1 MNRFLW
7 IWFFISAGQL
17 CAQRVIDVSGTWE
30 GTLSVL
36 NSSSLLK
43 LVIHQNEEKLTG
55 YVYTKSLDEK
65 DSTKERFTGDI
76 EGNKLSIVEVETIYK
91 IGPGCLSRLDLAFS
105 QTERKKLL
113 TGKWRGDL
121 SFKTCPPGTSGP
133 VNLFQ
138 EKEIQPIQTIVKKPS
153 VSSGQYDGIGSTLIS
168 ELGNREYYGLII
180 GIDQYD
186 DPQIQTLDNPVN
198 DSKAL
203 YHVLNTYY
211 SFTSQNL
218 QLLENPTRA
227 EIIDALDQLSQKI
240 TETDHVLIFY
250 AGHGIWNEQLNQGYW
265 LPADASLE
273 TKSAWLSNSTIRDY
287 LGGIKSKHTLL
298 ISDACFSGGI
308 LKERGV
314 ESSKVIL
321 ELYKMPSRKAMTS
334 GTMTTVPDNSVF
346 IHYLLKNLEYNEAR
360 LLSADHLFR
369 NLKQAV
375 IHNSPTGQVPQ
386 YGVIAFTGDEG
397 GDFIFLKKE

>member
-138 EKEIQPIQTIVKKPS
+138 EKEK
-153 VSSGQYDGIGSTLIS
+153 
-168 ELGNREYYGLII
+168 
-180 GIDQYD
+180 
-186 DPQIQTLDNPVN
+186 
-198 DSKAL
+198 
-203 YHVLNTYY
+203 
-211 SFTSQNL
+211 SF
-218 QLLENPTRA
+218 
-227 EIIDALDQLSQKI
+227 
-240 TETDHVLIFY
+240 
-250 AGHGIWNEQLNQGYW
+250 
-265 LPADASLE
+265 
-273 TKSAWLSNSTIRDY
+273 
-287 LGGIKSKHTLL
+287 
-298 ISDACFSGGI
+298 
-308 LKERGV
+308 
-314 ESSKVIL
+314 
-321 ELYKMPSRKAMTS
+321 
-334 GTMTTVPDNSVF
+334 
-346 IHYLLKNLEYNEAR
+346 
-360 LLSADHLFR
+360 
-369 NLKQAV
+369 
-375 IHNSPTGQVPQ
+375 
-386 YGVIAFTGDEG
+386 
-397 GDFIFLKKE
+397 

>member
-1 MNRFLW
+1 MKQFLW
-7 IWFFISAGQL
+7 VWLFLLTGQL
-17 CAQRVIDVSGTWE
+17 FAQKVIDVSGAWE

-36 NSSSLLK
+36 NSSSLARLDIK
-43 LVIHQNEEKLTG
+43 QNGAELSG

-65 DSTKERFTGDI
+65 DSTKEWFTGNI
-76 EGNKLSIVEVETIYK
+76 AGNKLSLLEVETVYK
-91 IGPGCLSRLDLAFS
+91 VGPGCLSRLDLEFS
-105 QTERKKLL
+105 QTEGKKVL

-138 EKEIQPIQTIVKKPS
+138 ERKTLPVQTIVKKPS
-153 VSSGQYDGIGSTLIS
+153 FSSEQYDRVGSTLVS
-168 ELGNREYYGLII
+168 ELGNRRYYGLII

-203 YHVLNTYY
+203 YEVLKTYY

-227 EIIDALDQLSQKI
+227 EIIDALDQLSQKV

-250 AGHGIWNEQLNQGYW
+250 AGHGVWNEQLNQGYW
-265 LPADASLE
+265 LPTDASME

-346 IHYLLKNLEYNEAR
+346 IHYLLKNLENNEAR

-369 NLKQAV
+369 SLKQAV